1 MITLD
6 RLTVR
11 YVGRKQPALADLSLT
26 IQRGET
32 VLLLGPSGCGKST
45 LALTL
50 NGLIPHSQDV
60 AVFKGR
66 VLVNGLDT
74 RTTAPALL
82 SQQVGI
88 VFQDPEA
95 QFVMPDVAAEVA
107 FGLENLCLPPEVIR
121 ERISEALSMVG
132 MAGWEHANAWTLS
145 GGQKQRVA
153 LASLL
158 AMRPRVLVFDEPT
171 AHLDP
176 QGVREVFAV
185 IAALKRLGEH
195 TLILIEHR
203 LDEIMPLIDRVVV
216 LGAQGELIADG
227 TPQMVFNAHFEMLC
241 ALGVWIPQVTLLAA
255 QLGLRPLPVTLE
267 EAEQH
272 LRTHFAHRAPAPRNG
287 RVPVREPSAAQTSPA
302 LEARDLSHRYGA
314 HAVLRQLSFSAPR
327 GSFLAVVG
335 SNGAGKTTLAHLLT
349 GLLPIREGHLVIN
362 DRDARTLRAQ
372 DWSRQVGLVFQ
383 NPEHQFVAP
392 TVRDELRL
400 SARAI
405 GLDAKRAE
413 QRVDEMLERFNL
425 ARYADANPFT
435 LSHGEKRRL
444 SVATML
450 ITDQPILVLDEPTF
464 GQDYQN
470 AQAIQS
476 LLRGLH
482 AEGRTLIV
490 ITHDMALVAEQAQQ
504 VLVMHQGRILAHDT
518 PAAIFAQEALVEQ
531 ARLSLPPI
539 AQLARRLGLDPLPLT
554 VQTFVSALTESRAPA
569 SLLETMTALSYA

>member
-267 EAEQH
+267 EAEQR

>member
-185 IAALKRLGEH
+185 IAALKRRGEH

-227 TPQMVFNAHFEMLC
+227 TPQVVFNAHFETLC
-241 ALGVWIPQVTLLAA
+241 DLGVWIPQVTLLAA

-267 EAEQH
+267 EAEQR

-287 RVPVREPSAAQTSPA
+287 RVPVREPSAAQTPPA